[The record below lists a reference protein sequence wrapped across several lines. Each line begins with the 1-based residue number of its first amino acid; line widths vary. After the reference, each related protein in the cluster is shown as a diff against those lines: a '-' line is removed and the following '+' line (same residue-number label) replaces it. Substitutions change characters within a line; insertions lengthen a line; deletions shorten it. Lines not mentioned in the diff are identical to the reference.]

1 MEFSSIGIGTY
12 KVKPQEQM
20 DNLLNSAIRCGYK
33 MIDTAEIYRNQRF
46 IGEFFKK
53 NPQYDRTK
61 FWITTKVSF
70 DNVKNR
76 DDEVIIKSI
85 NKTFIDLNTSYVDLY
100 LIHCPIENKNVKVWN
115 ILRQYQKEGKIR
127 HIGISNFT
135 LDKLKVFMEEIGEEE
150 SKHIFC
156 NQIEYNPFLNRKD
169 LVEFCL
175 RNNIK
180 IVAYGCLY
188 KKNEII
194 DAIATKLDRTSEQIL
209 LKWSLQNNVNIITTS
224 DNPKY
229 INDNICLDFEID
241 ENDMELLNNLH
252 DNFCVYTKYL

>member
-1 MEFSSIGIGTY
+1 MDFSSIGIGTY

-46 IGEFFKK
+46 IGEFFRKH
-53 NPQYDRTK
+53 PEFDRSK
-61 FWITTKVSF
+61 LWITTKVSF

-76 DDEVIIKSI
+76 DDEAIIKSI

-150 SKHIFC
+150 SKYIFC
-156 NQIEYNPFLNRKD
+156 NQIEYNPFFNRKD

-175 RNNIK
+175 KNNIK
-180 IVAYGCLY
+180 IIAYGCLY
-188 KKNEII
+188 KNNEII
-194 DAIATKLDRTSEQIL
+194 EAIAINLNKTSEQIL

-224 DNPKY
+224 DNPNY
-229 INDNICLDFEID
+229 INDNICLDFEISKD
-241 ENDMELLNNLH
+241 DMEMLNNLH

>member
-76 DDEVIIKSI
+76 DDEAIIKSI

-241 ENDMELLNNLH
+241 KDDMDLLNNLH